1 MNDDLKKLNEI
12 FERADSKKEEI
23 PEESGTGAGF
33 EEFNIFED
41 EIFGDK
47 QDSDPDAKENL
58 EKTTAIR
65 DIPKKLDEMLFKDK
79 DDKPEKKDENVKRKK
94 PAEEEAPKDE
104 RDYQPVRQSREYRS
118 GCLGGLLYFGF
129 VACISIVLAVLAWMA
144 ASDVLAL
151 GNDDFTAT
159 ISIPTSVISSETVDK
174 YEDGVL
180 KGTEDISVA
189 NIDYV
194 ADTLKDAGL
203 IEYKS
208 LFKFYC
214 KISHAANKIDPGLY
228 ELKSTYDYRA
238 LIKNMQKGAGG
249 TLTIDITI
257 PEGYTM
263 YKIFKTLEEEDV
275 ASYADLM
282 EAAANY
288 SFNYDFLDP
297 DKLGDAARLEGYL
310 FPDTYQFYIG
320 MQASSAI
327 NKFLENYNY
336 RVTDDMESRAE
347 SMGYS
352 MDEIINIASMIEK
365 EAANNDERQL
375 IASVIYN
382 RIRTGM
388 TLGIDAT
395 ILYVHPDHEG
405 EPDADMLEEDSPYNT
420 RIYSGLPPTP
430 IANPGLASINA
441 ALYPSD
447 TNYLYYRL
455 DEESGTH
462 RFFQTYEQFLAFS
475 GTQG

>member
-1 MNDDLKKLNEI
+1 
-12 FERADSKKEEI
+12 
-23 PEESGTGAGF
+23 
-33 EEFNIFED
+33 
-41 EIFGDK
+41 
-47 QDSDPDAKENL
+47 
-58 EKTTAIR
+58 
-65 DIPKKLDEMLFKDK
+65 
-79 DDKPEKKDENVKRKK
+79 
-94 PAEEEAPKDE
+94 
-104 RDYQPVRQSREYRS
+104 
-118 GCLGGLLYFGF
+118 
-129 VACISIVLAVLAWMA
+129 
-144 ASDVLAL
+144 
-151 GNDDFTAT
+151 
-159 ISIPTSVISSETVDK
+159 
-174 YEDGVL
+174 
-180 KGTEDISVA
+180 
-189 NIDYV
+189 
-194 ADTLKDAGL
+194 
-203 IEYKS
+203 
-208 LFKFYC
+208 
-214 KISHAANKIDPGLY
+214 
-228 ELKSTYDYRA
+228 
-238 LIKNMQKGAGG
+238 
-249 TLTIDITI
+249 
-257 PEGYTM
+257 M

-288 SFNYDFLDP
+288 SFNYDFLDSE
-297 DKLGDAARLEGYL
+297 KLGDAARLEGYL

-382 RIRTGM
+382 RIRSGM

>member
-1 MNDDLKKLNEI
+1 
-12 FERADSKKEEI
+12 
-23 PEESGTGAGF
+23 
-33 EEFNIFED
+33 
-41 EIFGDK
+41 
-47 QDSDPDAKENL
+47 
-58 EKTTAIR
+58 
-65 DIPKKLDEMLFKDK
+65 
-79 DDKPEKKDENVKRKK
+79 
-94 PAEEEAPKDE
+94 
-104 RDYQPVRQSREYRS
+104 
-118 GCLGGLLYFGF
+118 
-129 VACISIVLAVLAWMA
+129 
-144 ASDVLAL
+144 
-151 GNDDFTAT
+151 
-159 ISIPTSVISSETVDK
+159 
-174 YEDGVL
+174 
-180 KGTEDISVA
+180 
-189 NIDYV
+189 
-194 ADTLKDAGL
+194 
-203 IEYKS
+203 
-208 LFKFYC
+208 
-214 KISHAANKIDPGLY
+214 
-228 ELKSTYDYRA
+228 
-238 LIKNMQKGAGG
+238 
-249 TLTIDITI
+249 
-257 PEGYTM
+257 M